1 MLDVTAYIESGTIEA
16 CLLGQASPAE
26 VAEMER
32 LASQHPTIAAE
43 VAAVRAALDAF
54 QTVHAEAAATPPPPH
69 LKARILA
76 AAEAAI
82 PAQPAPPAPQA
93 PASAPVRA
101 AGSNWAVWLAIAAL
115 LGCAGTTYLYVQ
127 ETKATKA
134 LSTQQAELK
143 ADLRAVTLAAD
154 SLGLALQAKAEA
166 YDALA
171 MRCSRAVPL
180 KGLAAAPSAAAFVY
194 WNEDDGAVM
203 ARVDRLP
210 PPPTGKAYQ
219 LWAIVDGKPYDLG
232 MLPMRGDSLPLT
244 RMPKVVRGATAF
256 AVTLEKE
263 SGVPQPEGEM
273 YVMGAV

>member
-32 LASQHPTIAAE
+32 LASQHPAIAAE
-43 VAAVRAALDAF
+43 VAAVRAALDAL
-54 QTVHAEAAATPPPPH
+54 QTVHAEAAALPPPAH
-69 LKARILA
+69 LKVRVLA
-76 AAEAAI
+76 AAEAAV
-82 PAQPAPPAPQA
+82 PSQPASRT
-93 PASAPVRA
+93 SAPVRPA
-101 AGSNWAVWLAIAAL
+101 TSNWSVWLAIGAL
-115 LGCAGTTYLYVQ
+115 LACAGATYLYVQ
-127 ETKATKA
+127 ETQATKA

-154 SLGLALQAKAEA
+154 SLGLALEAKTAA

-171 MRCSRAVPL
+171 MRCSRAVQL

-203 ARVDRLP
+203 ARVDLLP